1 MSALERLGEK
11 LCVGKERLLEILV
24 KIQDARICINGV
36 HLTLKA
42 SSSLNTVEILWSSWV
57 GQQLLFKLLQS
68 ERR

>member
-24 KIQDARICINGV
+24 KIQDASVCINGV
-36 HLTLKA
+36 HLPLKA